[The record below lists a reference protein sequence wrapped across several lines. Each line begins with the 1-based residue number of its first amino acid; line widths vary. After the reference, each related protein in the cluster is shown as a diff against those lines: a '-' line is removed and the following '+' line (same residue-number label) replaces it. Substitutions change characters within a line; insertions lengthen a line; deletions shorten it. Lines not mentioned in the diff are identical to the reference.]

1 MSEFTTSETVPFETN
16 SNGNY
21 VVTAPFKDCLPK
33 EMTITTDNGTYRF
46 WGNAGK
52 DVTSNQFPEVI
63 AYKYC
68 ERVDVEYGDDE

>member
-1 MSEFTTSETVPFETN
+1 MSKLPFETN

-21 VVTAPFKDCLPK
+21 VVTSPFKNFTPK
-33 EMTITTDNGTYRF
+33 ELTVTSESGVTYRF
-46 WGNAGK
+46 WGKAGK

-68 ERVDVEYGDDE
+68 ERVEVDYGDGE